1 MMNGRRNTLFRI
13 TLILLAG
20 MWGCGGDKTG
30 SHMGG
35 QHMPDAAGD
44 VEVASDVGTGA
55 DAGATDAD
63 EQSSAF
69 IGSSKVQAK
78 GLATSQVC
86 ADCHSN
92 DSSSTAMRD
101 QAGEAIAPF
110 DLWQSSMKANS
121 ARDPFFRAVLSAEV
135 YRNPQLAG
143 AIEGTCLRCHAP
155 MAAVA
160 AKRDGESVRFADIQ
174 TADTRGALGID
185 GASCVACH
193 AMTDQGF
200 GTDASYDG
208 GYVLNADGELYG
220 PHADPF
226 TRPMQ
231 MHTSFTP
238 VRGDHMLKSEQCAT
252 CHTLFTE
259 TVVDGQVTDNRFP
272 EQTPYLEWR
281 NSRFS
286 QGDQARSCQNCHM
299 PTRDANSQPIET
311 RIARRPGGGDFPP
324 VSPRQPFGQ
333 HLFIG
338 GNFVVPGILRDER
351 QLLRP
356 QAPDQAFDA
365 TVGFA
370 RAQLTQHTATVA
382 VRQVSASASGVSFE
396 VNVHNR
402 TGHKFPTAY
411 PSRRAWLHVRVLGSD
426 GSVLF
431 ESGGWNDV
439 GQIVSGGQPLASEA
453 PFGPTEPHRD
463 RVTNSAQ
470 VVIYQSV
477 MQTSGGDATVALL
490 HAERYAKDNRLLPEG
505 WRDDHPDAAQ
515 TRPVGVDDADFVA
528 GGDTVHFDVP
538 LSAPASSVEAE
549 LVYQPLGAR
558 WLAELFEVPT
568 PEVQRFRQMF
578 ERAERTPAVVA
589 SDQQDV
595 P

>member
-1 MMNGRRNTLFRI
+1 MSTHSCNTLFHFG
-13 TLILLAG
+13 LVVLAG
-20 MWGCGGDKTG
+20 MWGCGGDRTG
-30 SHMGG
+30 AQMGG
-35 QHMPDAAGD
+35 HGMADVSNDVSAG
-44 VEVASDVGTGA
+44 V
-55 DAGATDAD
+55 DAGATPTDA
-63 EQSSAF
+63 QGSVF
-69 IGSSKVQAK
+69 IGSTRVQAN

-92 DSSSTAMRD
+92 DNSSAAMRD
-101 QAGEAIAPF
+101 SAGRAIAPF

-174 TADTRGALGID
+174 TTDTRGSLGID

-200 GTDASYDG
+200 GTEASYGG

-220 PHADPF
+220 PHANPF

-231 MHTSFTP
+231 MRTAFTP
-238 VRGDHMLKSEQCAT
+238 KRGDHMLESEQCAT

-281 NSRFS
+281 NSRYS
-286 QGDQARSCQNCHM
+286 QGDRAQSCQNCHM
-299 PTRDANSQPIET
+299 PARDADAHPIET

-324 VSPRQPFGQ
+324 VSPRQPFGR
-333 HLFIG
+333 HLFVG

-351 QLLRP
+351 DLLRP
-356 QAPDQAFDA
+356 QAPAQAFDA
-365 TVGFA
+365 TIGFA
-370 RAQLTQHTATVA
+370 RAQLAKHTATTA
-382 VRQVSASASGVSFE
+382 VRQVFTTSSGVRFD

-411 PSRRAWLHVRVLGSD
+411 PSRRAWLHVRVLGGD
-426 GSVLF
+426 GAVLF
-431 ESGGWNDV
+431 ESGAWNDA
-439 GQIVSGGQPLASEA
+439 GQIIDGGHALASEA
-453 PFGPTEPHRD
+453 PFGPIEPHRD
-463 RVTNSAQ
+463 QVTNSAQ

-477 MQTSGGDATVALL
+477 MQAAGGEETVALV

-505 WRDDHPDAAQ
+505 WRGDHPDAAH

-528 GGDTVHFDVP
+528 GEDTVHFDVP
-538 LSAPASSVEAE
+538 LGAPAASIEVE

-578 ERAERTPAVVA
+578 ERAERTPALVA
-589 SDQQDV
+589 RDQQNV